1 MRTIK
6 RKKGPR
12 TLNLNSVNMAACA
25 LVRLVLLPGVKLT
38 IAFGWL
44 LLVLG
49 MSVFTAS
56 AMSLESARLYASAAT
71 CGDGASPAAL
81 NTGNMPQAGLTV
93 HYNKMFMKWLAQRL
107 NKLQLCT
114 RMTLPEKSGLTFR
127 NFMLSPIG
135 PNLTQQVQGTIGS
148 PISIACNFRDIMMGQ
163 WADFTNFNDLTFMTS
178 ISDDLLNY
186 RKMMAYRLAQT
197 IDTLIMINLDYL
209 RTLDPNTA
217 NQDSTVGP
225 LYAFTKQIIE
235 QMPASLLGQSVRPME
250 TGYFYGSIH
259 PFFVGD
265 MIALDNTN
273 NSIVD
278 ILKHTEEGQLKLEEL
293 MDDDEGGEIKVLE
306 LQGAR
311 WLRSTNQTQT
321 TNWQGSGL
329 TALSTY
335 LCGEDAMIFVNL
347 PSARHTDPHPKWE
360 NMDLWAGEYA
370 RSSYDPAGVIA
381 AGTSYNTIL
390 GIGPSPDNTSRARIA
405 KAVPQTT

>member
-6 RKKGPR
+6 RKKGPQ
-12 TLNLNSVNMAACA
+12 TLDLNSVNIAATA
-25 LVRLVLLPGVKLT
+25 LVRGIMLPCVRLT
-38 IAFGWL
+38 LALGWL
-44 LLVLG
+44 LLVGG
-49 MSVFTAS
+49 MAGFTAS
-56 AMSLESARLYASAAT
+56 AMTLHNAAMYSRAGIV
-71 CGDGASPAAL
+71 GDGASPAAMQ
-81 NTGNMPQAGLTV
+81 TGNMPQAGLTV
-93 HYNKMFMKWLAQRL
+93 HYNKMFMKWLAQKL

-114 RMTLPEKSGLTFR
+114 RMTMPEKSGLTFR
-127 NFMLSPIG
+127 NFMLAPIG
-135 PNLTQQVQGTIGS
+135 PNLTQQTQGTIGS
-148 PISIACNFRDIMMGQ
+148 PITITCNFRDIVMGQ
-163 WADFTNFNDLTFMTS
+163 WADYTNFSDLTFLTS

-197 IDTLIMINLDYL
+197 IDTLIMVNLDYL
-209 RTLDPNTA
+209 RTLDANTA

-293 MDDDEGGEIKVLE
+293 MDDDDGGDIKVLE
-306 LQGAR
+306 LQGTR

-321 TNWQGSGL
+321 ANWQGSGL

-335 LCGEDAMIFVNL
+335 LAGEDAMIFVNL
-347 PSARHTDPHPKWE
+347 PSAKHTDPHPKWE

-381 AGTSYNTIL
+381 AGTAYNTIL